1 MPPKVS
7 LCLIV
12 KNEEDNL
19 PACLAS
25 VAGLFDEIV
34 VVDTGSTDRTKEIA
48 RRAGAKVFDFPWR
61 DDFSA
66 ARNETLRHASG
77 EWIFWMDADDRIE
90 GDNRTKLKA
99 ILDNLPREDTAFLM
113 RCISVAPDGTSV
125 LSFVDHPRL
134 FRKQPGVAWR
144 YRVHEQVLPSILKAG
159 GQMQKADV
167 LIRHGGYQD
176 ATVRRRKD
184 ERNLHMLRLDARDC
198 PDDHAVLFHLGMT
211 LVVLGQAAEAI
222 APLRRSLE
230 RAHPQDPTIRKT
242 FTLLT
247 QAHRKLNQNEEALA
261 VCQEG
266 LRRFPDDT
274 ELLFQEAVMR
284 IYRGDLAGGERCLRR
299 LLSTPPGDYI
309 AVAVDPELRG
319 VKARFNLGVV
329 CRDLGRPAEAE
340 AEWKRV
346 VAEKPDFTEAW
357 IGLADLYL
365 GQGRHG
371 EAEALL
377 RHLRADAS
385 RAAEADSVEARCLL
399 ARGDFAGARRTFER
413 AIARAPQSVGPMLA
427 LVQVLI
433 AEGKDWAAA
442 EKVVNDIL
450 TLEPNNTQ
458 GRLHLETIRR
468 RRQQPARPAAG
479 RPRVSLTMIVKNEEA
494 SLGPCL
500 KSAEGL
506 FDEIVVV
513 DTGSTDRT
521 MEIALQAG
529 AKVFDFPW
537 RDDFS
542 AARNETLKHA
552 TGDWIF
558 WLDADEQLD
567 EEARRRLR
575 DLLGSLKMDNVAYA
589 MKQLCVKHAP
599 LPGMP
604 GGDTIVEQVRLYRR
618 LPGIAWEH
626 RVFEQILPSV
636 RQLGGELRHA
646 DIFIRHGGYQDPADL
661 RRKLERNLRLAQM
674 EYVERPDDPY
684 TLFQLGLFHQQLG
697 RPTESVTFLG
707 RAVERCP
714 PSANYAAK
722 LHGLLA
728 QGLDMLGRRGDAL
741 AACRRGRAT
750 HPADAE
756 LLCQEAGF
764 LATMGDLDGAVQRLR
779 QVLPGPTG
787 QAAVPAD
794 PAKRLWARHQLALIA
809 RQRGRVAEAETY
821 WQAALTEQPDFAVAW
836 LELAELYLAQQRWS
850 DVEAIARRVEGPL
863 GRPDDAAVLRSRVLL
878 FRREFAPART
888 LLEETI
894 RNYPQAIRPRQ
905 ALTHVLL
912 HEGSD
917 LAAAE
922 RSLRELLTLDPGN
935 ANARGNLDA
944 LLRRRRA
951 DAPPRRQ
958 RVSLTMIVRN
968 EQAHL
973 PACLA
978 SVIGL
983 VDEMVVVDTGSTDR
997 TKEIAARFGA
1007 KVYDFPWRDDFA
1019 AARNEAL
1026 SRATGDWVLWLD
1038 ADDRIDADNQ
1048 RKLEALFASLGDELG
1063 VYMMHCVCQAD
1074 PTGGAASV
1082 VDHARLF
1089 RRHPQ
1094 VRWEYRVHEQI
1105 LPAVQRAGGKV
1116 HNTDVAIRHEGY
1128 EDAGVRRH
1136 KNERN
1141 LRLLEMDRAARPSDP
1156 VVLFNLGWVY
1166 QKLGRP
1172 ADAVPV
1178 LRRALEKMPG
1188 NLSVRPKLYVVLARS
1203 LRQAGQVQ
1211 EAAAV
1216 CREGLAAHP
1225 EEDELLFEGAQALH
1239 DLGDLG
1245 GAEVNLRGLQQ
1256 LAASAGPGRLTA
1268 AGVHGCKARHHLALL
1283 WRDGGRTAEAE
1294 AAWKALL
1301 DELPGF
1307 TNAWVAL
1314 GDLYLAEQRWD
1325 DLDTLVRRLEADPQ
1339 RAIDGVV
1346 LRARGLMARREF
1358 TQARKILED
1367 VIAREPR
1374 ALWPRVALSH
1384 VLLTEGRDW
1393 PAAARALDDVLALEP
1408 AHTEARHNRALL
1420 QGKL

>member
-12 KNEEDNL
+12 RNEEDHL

-25 VAGLFDEIV
+25 AAGLFDEIV
-34 VVDTGSTDRTKEIA
+34 VVDTGSTDRTREIA
-48 RRAGAKVFDFPWR
+48 RQAGARVFDFPWR

-66 ARNETLRHASG
+66 ARNETLKHASG
-77 EWIFWMDADDRIE
+77 EWIFWLDADDRMDA
-90 GDNRTKLKA
+90 DNRAKLKA
-99 ILDNLPREDTAFLM
+99 ILDNLPGEDVAFLM
-113 RCISVAPDGTSV
+113 RCISVAPDGSV

-134 FRKQPGVAWR
+134 FRKRPGVAWR

-159 GQMQKADV
+159 GRIERTDV
-167 LIRHGGYQD
+167 LIRHAGYQD
-176 ATVRRRKD
+176 AAVRRRKD
-184 ERNLHMLRLDARDC
+184 ERNLHMLRLDAREH

-230 RAHPQDPTIRKT
+230 RAHPQDPTIRKAY
-242 FTLLT
+242 TLLT
-247 QAHRKLNQNEEALA
+247 QAHRRLDQADAALA

-284 IYRGDLAGGERCLRR
+284 IYRGDLPGGERCLRR
-299 LLSTPPGDYI
+299 LLSTPGGDYI

-365 GQGRHG
+365 GQKRYGD
-371 EAEALL
+371 ADLLL
-377 RHLRADAS
+377 RQLQADPA
-385 RAAEADSVEARCLL
+385 RAAEADSVEARCRL
-399 ARGDFAGARRTFER
+399 ARGDLGGARATFER

-427 LVQVLI
+427 LVQVIL

-442 EKVVNDIL
+442 EKVVQDIL
-450 TLEPNNTQ
+450 ALEPNNTQ
-458 GRLHLETIRR
+458 ARMHLETIRR
-468 RRQQPARPAAG
+468 RRPPAAQAPAA

-494 SLGPCL
+494 GLPACL
-500 KSAEGL
+500 KSADGL
-506 FDEIVVV
+506 FDEIIVV

-521 MEIALQAG
+521 REVARQAG
-529 AKVFDFPW
+529 ARVFDFPW
-537 RDDFS
+537 RDDFA

-552 TGDWIF
+552 TGDWVF

-567 EEARRRLR
+567 EEARGRLR
-575 DLLGSLKMDNVAYA
+575 ELFKSLKMDNVAYA
-589 MKQLCVKHAP
+589 MNQLCVKHAP

-618 LPGIAWEH
+618 LQGVAWEH

-636 RQLGGELRHA
+636 RRLGGELRHA
-646 DIFIRHGGYQDPADL
+646 DISIRHTGYQDPAAL
-661 RRKLERNLRLAQM
+661 RRKLERNLRLTQI
-674 EYVERPDDPY
+674 EYVEHPDDPY

-697 RPTESVTFLG
+697 WPAESVAFLG
-707 RAVERCP
+707 RAIERCP

-722 LHGLLA
+722 LHALLA
-728 QGLDMLGRRGDAL
+728 QGLDMLGRRNDAL
-741 AACRRGRAT
+741 AACRRGRAA
-750 HPADAE
+750 HPGDAE

-764 LATMGDLDGAVQRLR
+764 LATMGDLEGAAQRLR
-779 QVLPGPTG
+779 LVLPGPTG
-787 QAAVPAD
+787 QAAVAAD
-794 PAKRLWARHQLALIA
+794 PAKRLYARHQLALIA
-809 RQRGRVAEAETY
+809 RQRGWPAEAEVH
-821 WQAALTEQPDFAVAW
+821 WRAAIAEQPGFAVAW
-836 LELAELYLAQQRWS
+836 LELAELYLAQQRWA
-850 DVEAIARRVEGPL
+850 DVEVIVRQVEGPL
-863 GRPDDAAVLRSRVLL
+863 GRPDDAAVLHSRVLL
-878 FRREFAPART
+878 FRREFAQART

-894 RNYPQAIRPRQ
+894 RRYPHAIRPRQ

-917 LAAAE
+917 MAAAE
-922 RSLRELLTLDPGN
+922 RSLRELLALDPGN
-935 ANARGNLDA
+935 ANARANLDA
-944 LLRRRRA
+944 LLHRRRA
-951 DAPPRRQ
+951 AGVPRRQ

-973 PACLA
+973 SACLA
-978 SVIGL
+978 SVVGL
-983 VDEMVVVDTGSTDR
+983 VDEIVVVDTGSTDR
-997 TKEIAARFGA
+997 TKEIATRFGA

-1026 SRATGDWVLWLD
+1026 ARATGDWVLWLD
-1038 ADDRIDADNQ
+1038 ADDRIDEDNQ
-1048 RKLEALFASLGDELG
+1048 RKLEALFNSLGDELG
-1063 VYMMHCVCQAD
+1063 VYMMDCVCVSD
-1074 PTGGAASV
+1074 PTTGSASV

-1116 HNTDVAIRHEGY
+1116 HSTDIAIRHEGY
-1128 EDAGVRRH
+1128 EDAATRRH

-1141 LRLLEMDRAARPSDP
+1141 LRLLEMDRGARPDDP

-1172 ADAVPV
+1172 AEAVPV
-1178 LRRALEKMPG
+1178 LRRALAKMPG
-1188 NLSVRPKLYVVLARS
+1188 NLSVRPKLYVVLARA
-1203 LRQAGQVQ
+1203 LRQAGQVPD
-1211 EAAAV
+1211 AAAIS
-1216 CREGLAAHP
+1216 REGLAAYP
-1225 EEDELLFEGAQALH
+1225 EEDELLFEQAQTLH
-1239 DLGDLG
+1239 DQGDLA
-1245 GAEVNLRGLQQ
+1245 GAEVGLRRLQE

-1268 AGVHGCKARHHLALL
+1268 AGVQGCKARHHLALL
-1283 WRDGGRTAEAE
+1283 WRDAGRPAEAE

-1301 DELPGF
+1301 DEVPGF

-1314 GDLYLAEQRWD
+1314 GDFYLAQQRWE
-1325 DLDTLVRRLEADPQ
+1325 DLERLVRRLETDPQ
-1339 RAIDGVV
+1339 RVLDAAV

-1393 PAAARALDDVLALEP
+1393 AAAAKALDDVLALEP

-1420 QGKL
+1420 QAKL

>member
-12 KNEEDNL
+12 KNEEDHL

-25 VAGLFDEIV
+25 ALGLFDEIV

-66 ARNETLRHASG
+66 ARNETLKHATG
-77 EWIFWMDADDRIE
+77 EWIFWLDADDRIE
-90 GDNRTKLKA
+90 GENRTKLKA
-99 ILDNLPREDTAFLM
+99 ILDDLPAEDTAFIM
-113 RCISVAPDGTSV
+113 RCISVAPDGVSV

-134 FRKQPGVAWR
+134 FRKRPGVAWK
-144 YRVHEQVLPSILKAG
+144 YRVHEQVLPSILTAG
-159 GQMQKADV
+159 GKIRQVDV
-167 LIRHGGYQD
+167 LIRHAGYQD
-176 ATVRRRKD
+176 AHVRRRKD
-184 ERNLHMLRLDARDC
+184 ERNLHMLRLDARDH

-230 RAHPQDPTIRKT
+230 RAHPQDPTIRKAY
-242 FTLLT
+242 TLLT
-247 QAHRKLNQNEEALA
+247 QAYRKIDQADEAMA

-284 IYRGDLAGGERCLRR
+284 IYRRDLAGGERCLRR
-299 LLSTPPGDYI
+299 LLDTPPADYI

-329 CRDLGRPAEAE
+329 CRDVGRPAEAE

-365 GQGRHG
+365 SQARHA

-377 RHLRADAS
+377 RQLRGDPA
-385 RAAEADSVEARCLL
+385 RAAEADSVEARLLL
-399 ARGDFAGARRTFER
+399 ARGDVAGARRTFEQ

-427 LVQVLI
+427 LVQVIL
-433 AEGKDWAAA
+433 AEGKDMAAA
-442 EKVVNDIL
+442 EKVVQDIL
-450 TLEPNNTQ
+450 ALEPNNTQ
-458 GRLHLETIRR
+458 ARMHLETIRR
-468 RRQQPARPAAG
+468 RRRPTAARPAG
-479 RPRVSLTMIVKNEEA
+479 RPRVSLTIIVKNEEA
-494 SLGPCL
+494 SLGACL

-513 DTGSTDRT
+513 DTGSTDHTR
-521 MEIALQAG
+521 EIARQAG
-529 AKVFDFPW
+529 ARVLDFPW
-537 RDDFS
+537 RDDFA
-542 AARNETLKHA
+542 AARNETIKHA
-552 TGDWIF
+552 TGEWIF

-567 EEARRRLR
+567 EEARGRLR
-575 DLLGSLKMDNVAYA
+575 DLLGSLKNENAAYA

-599 LPGMP
+599 VPGMP

-626 RVFEQILPSV
+626 RVFEQVLPSV
-636 RQLGGELRHA
+636 RRLGGTLRHA
-646 DIFIRHGGYQDPADL
+646 DISIRHGGYQDPAGL

-674 EYVERPDDPY
+674 EYVERPDDSY

-697 RPTESVTFLG
+697 RPAESVAFLG
-707 RAVERCP
+707 RAVQLCQ

-741 AACRRGRAT
+741 AACRRGRSA

-764 LATMGDLDGAVQRLR
+764 LATTGDLEGAAQRLR
-779 QVLPGPTG
+779 QVLPGPNG
-787 QAAVPAD
+787 RAAIDAD
-794 PAKRLWARHQLALIA
+794 PAKRQWARHQLALIA
-809 RQRGRVAEAETY
+809 RQRGRAAEAEAH
-821 WQAALTEQPDFAVAW
+821 WQAAVAEQPGFAVAW
-836 LELAELYLAQQRWS
+836 LELAELYLQQQRWA
-850 DVEAIARRVEGPL
+850 DVEAIVRRVEGPL
-863 GRPDDAAVLRSRVLL
+863 GRPDDAAVLYSRVLL
-878 FRREFAPART
+878 FRREFAAART

-894 RNYPQAIRPRQ
+894 RRHPQAVRPRQ

-912 HEGSD
+912 HEGAD

-922 RSLRELLTLDPGN
+922 RALRELLALDPGN
-935 ANARGNLDA
+935 ANARGNLEA

-951 DAPPRRQ
+951 DAPPRRHT
-958 RVSLTMIVRN
+958 VSLTMIVRN

-997 TKEIAARFGA
+997 TKDIAARFGA
-1007 KVYDFPWRDDFA
+1007 KVFDFPWRDDFA

-1026 SRATGDWVLWLD
+1026 RHAGGDWVLWLD
-1038 ADDRIDADNQ
+1038 ADDRIDEDNQ
-1048 RKLEALFASLGDELG
+1048 RKLEALFASLGEALG
-1063 VYMMHCVCQAD
+1063 VYMMRCVCLSD
-1074 PTGGAASV
+1074 PSSGAAAV

-1105 LPAVQRAGGKV
+1105 LPAVQRAGGQV
-1116 HNTDVAIRHEGY
+1116 YTTDVAIRHEGY
-1128 EDAGVRRH
+1128 EDAAVRRR

-1141 LRLLEMDRAARPSDP
+1141 LRLLEMDRAARPDDA
-1156 VVLFNLGWVY
+1156 VVLFNLGWIY

-1172 ADAVPV
+1172 AEAVPV
-1178 LRRALEKMPG
+1178 LRRALDKMPT
-1188 NLSVRPKLYVVLARS
+1188 NLSVRSKLYVVLARS

-1211 EAAAV
+1211 ESAAV
-1216 CREGLAAHP
+1216 CQAGLSAHP
-1225 EEDELLFEGAQALH
+1225 EEDELLFEQAQALH
-1239 DLGDLG
+1239 ELGDLA
-1245 GAEVNLRGLQQ
+1245 GAEASLRR
-1256 LAASAGPGRLTA
+1256 LAALATAEPGRMTA
-1268 AGVHGCKARHHLALL
+1268 AGAQGCKARHHLALV
-1283 WRDGGRTAEAE
+1283 WRDGGRALEAE

-1301 DELPGF
+1301 EEAPGF
-1307 TNAWVAL
+1307 THACVAL
-1314 GDLYLAEQRWD
+1314 GDLYLAQQRWD
-1325 DLDTLVRRLEADPQ
+1325 DLEGLVRRLEADPP
-1339 RAIDGVV
+1339 RAIDGAV

-1358 TQARKILED
+1358 ARARSLLEE
-1367 VIAREPR
+1367 VIARAPG

-1393 PAAARALDDVLALEP
+1393 VAAAKALDDVLALEP
-1408 AHTEARHNRALL
+1408 AHAEARHNRALL